1 MTTIRQLIADGTI
14 TLDTVVLGT
23 LPMTADGCI
32 IGYGCTLWYRL
43 SHTLWYRSSQEIGP
57 DQIVDMRHQPI
68 KAMEPSY
75 STREAAE
82 AARKG
87 TP

>member
-43 SHTLWYRSSQEIGP
+43 SQEIGP

>member
-14 TLDTVVLGT
+14 TLDTVVLGKLVVT
-23 LPMTADGCI
+23 VDGCLVGTNATTFWAGRNGI
-32 IGYGCTLWYRL
+32 FPNKWILVNQTNQWR
-43 SHTLWYRSSQEIGP
+43 RSDE
-57 DQIVDMRHQPI
+57 V
-68 KAMEPSY
+68 Y

-82 AARKG
+82 ASRKG